1 MPAMQVRSWSTS
13 MPHPAIVFV
22 CLTLFSASPSI
33 VGHAGAANAPTPF
46 LEKGRPVDWWFVH
59 RFNSSF
65 AVCGTN
71 ATRQYLFADKLQ
83 PGALGQQFVFASRE
97 NPALQIGS
105 GCAGA
110 TTTDPL
116 GVTCDE
122 IHNGPFYRS
131 FGTTGFTA
139 IRMSLTRTATRRI
152 DDLTSPI
159 DGDTAP
165 TRATKK

>member
-1 MPAMQVRSWSTS
+1 MLTIQVRSRSTPL
-13 MPHPAIVFV
+13 PHAVIVFV
-22 CLTLFSASPSI
+22 CLTLFSACPSI
-33 VGHAGAANAPTPF
+33 VGHASAANAPTPF
-46 LEKGRPVDWWFVH
+46 LEEGRPVDLWFVH

-65 AVCGTN
+65 PVCGTN
-71 ATRQYLFADKLQ
+71 ATRQCLFSGKLQ
-83 PGALGQQFVFASRE
+83 PGALGQQFVFAGRE
-97 NPALQIGS
+97 NPALQRGS
-105 GCAGA
+105 GWTGA

-116 GVTCDE
+116 RATFDE
-122 IHNGPFYRS
+122 IHNGPFYRP

-139 IRMSLTRTATRRI
+139 IRMSLTRTATRGI